1 MGQQALLLVLESVD
15 QLSFPYGL
23 CLTNDTFIRGR
34 TSSPSVVTFP
44 VMLEDPSVGYWRE
57 LFGLWISACEN
68 KRVNPLLC
76 NDVSQCF
83 CLL

>member
-15 QLSFPYGL
+15 QLSFPNCL
-23 CLTNDTFIRGR
+23 CLTNDTFIPGR
-34 TSSPSVVTFP
+34 TSSPSMVTSP
-44 VMLEDPSVGYWRE
+44 VMLEDPSVGYWHE
-57 LFGLWISACEN
+57 LFGLWKSACEN
-68 KRVNPLLC
+68 NHVNPLLC